1 VAEEEGPVSLEL
13 QRKLAVE
20 FVGMFIFVFTVGM
33 GTNKLGDRCRRSPS
47 GRSSW

>member
-1 VAEEEGPVSLEL
+1 MSLEL

-20 FVGMFIFVFTVGM
+20 FVGLFIFVFTVGM
-33 GTNKLGDRCRRSPS
+33 ATNKLGAGPLARSPW